1 MGISFKTFRS
11 PLLLSGAHLSSR
23 DSTVVLVHLRLDI
36 TAKREKGLDD
46 HLLVAR
52 HAPVH
57 RLNLH
62 FGVRLNLRSDVVLA
76 ADVLCLIVLECL
88 LPFCLVS
95 LNFSLGL
102 LLCLLQPPVLPLPGL
117 THLFSSALLCSKEL
131 LDSLGLARHRL
142 SCRSESSNKSL
153 V

>member
-11 PLLLSGAHLSSR
+11 PLLFSQAHLSSR

-62 FGVRLNLRSDVVLA
+62 LGIRLDLGRDVVLA
-76 ADVLCLIVLECL
+76 AHILGLIVLECL
-88 LPFCLVS
+88 LPLCLVS

-102 LLCLLQPPVLPLPGL
+102 LLGLLQPPVLPLPSL
-117 THLFSSALLCSKEL
+117 AHLLSSALLCPKEL
-131 LDSLGLARHRL
+131 LNSLGLACHPL
-142 SCRSESSNKSL
+142 SCRSESSNKS
-153 V
+153 